1 MPEKEAFMPLS
12 PRKVRGHCPSGKKNN
27 RNILLKSVISTIM
40 SIKKFTFQGIS
51 NQSECFVVERS
62 WINEANSETNAW
74 RGGSR
79 FKNPFLPPPTDGPWL
94 SREPGCKLNIRRLE
108 VWWAAVDHQLTAFTE
123 TLSVRPLKCRK
134 QKSRCAACKR
144 VFSHFYKW

>member
-1 MPEKEAFMPLS
+1 MPLS

-62 WINEANSETNAW
+62 WINEANSETNAL

-108 VWWAAVDHQLTAFTE
+108 VWWAVIDHQLTAFTE

>member
-1 MPEKEAFMPLS
+1 MPLS

-62 WINEANSETNAW
+62 WINEANSETNAL

-79 FKNPFLPPPTDGPWL
+79 FKNPFLPPPTDGP
-94 SREPGCKLNIRRLE
+94 
-108 VWWAAVDHQLTAFTE
+108 
-123 TLSVRPLKCRK
+123 
-134 QKSRCAACKR
+134 
-144 VFSHFYKW
+144 

>member
-1 MPEKEAFMPLS
+1 MPLS

-62 WINEANSETNAW
+62 WINEANSETNAL